1 MPAQD
6 AKVSI
11 VDVRD
16 IAAVAVKALTD
27 DDRNDRYNNKT
38 YLITGPE
45 ALSYHQDAEIL
56 SNATG
61 KKIDYV
67 NITDEEARG
76 AMKEIGMN
84 DWLINTISDLYTY
97 FRKGYASQVFSAFEE
112 VTGKKP
118 ITFAQFAG
126 DYKEA
131 FR

>member
-27 DDRNDRYNNKT
+27 DDRDDRYNNKT

-97 FRKGYASQVFSAFEE
+97 FRKGYA
-112 VTGKKP
+112 
-118 ITFAQFAG
+118 
-126 DYKEA
+126 
-131 FR
+131 